1 MESLRSELTTSQT
14 SQEEEEKK
22 YAKIRVQMKVKE
34 RIKQDLGGLTDTVV
48 SSHRGCVLD
57 PGTGSSSS
65 YAHIDIMFAKSGK
78 GSSSSCARVD
88 IMFVKI
94 W

>member
-48 SSHRGCVLD
+48 SCLLD
-57 PGTGSSSS
+57 PGKGSSRS
-65 YAHIDIMFAKSGK
+65 YAHIDGMFAN
-78 GSSSSCARVD
+78 
-88 IMFVKI
+88 I